1 MSKIRAGFAFHCH
14 HDILVEYVH
23 DYDERMSFI
32 RLHKPFSEQLLRLHL
47 FQLIPTDKLPTELVD
62 VISVEV
68 AARDARNKASDTYGF
83 IVRRQ
88 EQPSSK
94 ERQSYREVIQ
104 AHSDAEVKCITIMGK
119 YLPELKKLHNSICPN
134 CPWDGDTIFPIVHR

>member
-23 DYDERMSFI
+23 DYQERANFI
-32 RLHKPFSEQLLRLHL
+32 INHKPSHEQELRLRL
-47 FQLIPTDKLPTELVD
+47 FKMIPADKLPTGWAD
-62 VISVEV
+62 VISMEV
-68 AARDARNKASDTYGF
+68 AARDARSKASNTYGS

-94 ERQSYREVIQ
+94 ERQSYRETIQ
-104 AHSDAEVKCITIMGK
+104 AHSDAEVRCITIMGK
-119 YLPELKKLHNSICPN
+119 YLPELKKLHDSICPD
-134 CPWDGDTIFPIVHR
+134 CPWNGNTIFPG